1 MAYDLVGDIHGQ
13 GDKLEGLLD
22 HLGYRLRDGAYRHP
36 SRTAIFLGD
45 FIDRGPRQLDCVHC
59 PAHGGCRQRVG
70 HHGQP

>member
-36 SRTAIFLGD
+36 SRTAIFSRS
-45 FIDRGPRQLDCVHC
+45 RGWRSTARWPRTSTSADST
-59 PAHGGCRQRVG
+59 
-70 HHGQP
+70 